1 MASKGERTRSQVIA
15 LTADLMN
22 EQGWLSA
29 PISQVMAVSGLQ
41 KGGLYRHFESREA
54 LAYAAFEHAVARVRD
69 RLLASLEGCE
79 TAPEQ
84 LLALVHAYQPEDGPV
99 PLPGGCPIMN
109 VAIESDHAHPGL
121 RERAVEAMSRWRH
134 LIEQIVSEGMRRGEL
149 RDDIHPT
156 NVSAVLIGGL
166 EGGVML
172 SHLYDSPEPLLA
184 AIQHLHH
191 YVERDLR
198 PCGTKTKEDG
208 TS

>member
-1 MASKGERTRSQVIA
+1 MTSKGERTRNQVIA

-22 EQGWLSA
+22 EQGWLGV

-54 LAYAAFEHAVARVRD
+54 LAYAAFDHAVARVRD
-69 RLLASLEGCE
+69 RLIDSLTGCE
-79 TAPEQ
+79 TATEQ
-84 LLALVHAYQPEDGPV
+84 LLALIYAYQPEDGPV

-121 RERAVEAMSRWRH
+121 RERAVDAMSRWRS
-134 LIEQIVSEGMRRGEL
+134 LIEQIVLDGVRRSEL
-149 RDDIHPT
+149 RKDIDPA

-172 SHLYDSPEPLLA
+172 SHLYDDPEPLQA
-184 AIQHLHH
+184 AIRHLHH
-191 YVERDLR
+191 YVEHDLR
-198 PCGTKTKEDG
+198 RHAPEDG
-208 TS
+208 TP

>member
-1 MASKGERTRSQVIA
+1 MTSKGERTRSQVIA

-22 EQGWLSA
+22 EQGWLGV

-54 LAYAAFEHAVARVRD
+54 LAYAAFDHAVARVRE
-69 RLLASLEGCE
+69 RLLGCLEGCE

-84 LLALVHAYQPEDGPV
+84 LLALIHAYRPQDEPV

-121 RERAVEAMSRWRH
+121 RQRAVEAMSRWRG
-134 LIEQIVSEGMRRGEL
+134 LIEQIVLDGMRRGEL
-149 RDDIHPT
+149 REDLIPA
-156 NVSAVLIGGL
+156 NVSAILIGGL

-172 SHLYDSPEPLLA
+172 SHLYDDPEPLQA

-191 YVERDLR
+191 YLEHDLR
-198 PCGTKTKEDG
+198 RHATEEGTP
-208 TS
+208 

>member
-1 MASKGERTRSQVIA
+1 
-15 LTADLMN
+15 MN
-22 EQGWLSA
+22 EQGWLGV

-54 LAYAAFEHAVARVRD
+54 LAYAAFDHAVARVRD
-69 RLLASLEGCE
+69 RLLGSLAGCE
-79 TAPEQ
+79 TALEQ
-84 LLALVHAYQPEDGPV
+84 LLALIHAYQPEEGPV

-121 RERAVEAMSRWRH
+121 RERAVDAMSRWRS
-134 LIEQIVSEGMRRGEL
+134 LVEQIVLDGMRCGEL
-149 RDDIHPT
+149 REDINPAS
-156 NVSAVLIGGL
+156 VSAVLIGGL

-191 YVERDLR
+191 YVQHDLQQHATEERA
-198 PCGTKTKEDG
+198 P
-208 TS
+208 